1 MKLLSAL
8 TIALI
13 FSAAPALAQIAPS
26 TAPPPK
32 APTQHAPAAPAAP
45 AKSTQTPAATAKAP
59 ATTPAATKI
68 DPAKEA
74 AIRHLMEI
82 TQTSKMGDNIA
93 SYFEGRVRSVV
104 SEALGPERT
113 TKFMATFSQKLMAVA
128 PSSAVL
134 DAMVPIYAK
143 AFSMEEIQ
151 GLVQFYDSP
160 LGQRIVKVMPQVE
173 EDSQN
178 AALQIGNNATLAAL
192 QSMTDEYPELKQML
206 QDPNAK
212 PDAGPAP
219 DAGSAPTPAPAPKP

>member
-8 TIALI
+8 IFALI
-13 FSAAPALAQIAPS
+13 FSSAPAFAQIAPG
-26 TAPPPK
+26 TTPPPK
-32 APTQHAPAAPAAP
+32 APAQHTPAAPAAP
-45 AKSTQTPAATAKAP
+45 AKSTQTPAAPAKAP
-59 ATTPAATKI
+59 AATASASKI

-82 TQTSKMGDNIA
+82 TQTSKMGDNID

-113 TKFMATFSQKLMAVA
+113 TKFMATFSQKLVVAA

-212 PDAGPAP
+212 PDAGAAP
-219 DAGSAPTPAPAPKP
+219 DAGPAPAPTPSPKP